1 MSLVLIVHLITEIQQ
16 ASVLLVTLGV
26 ILATT
31 SRPSP
36 KSTSTHTDLSQYSLG
51 VLMLSISLLMTGV
64 LGILQERAYTTYGP
78 CWKEG
83 IFYTVR
89 VNRRLTYF
97 PISKTHLARPLAT
110 NIHSIR
116 AKCAARIQL
125 VECRVLHYSRSR
137 HFNSAPPTLPTTSK
151 EHVWLPRK
159 PRIQP

>member
-89 VNRRLTYF
+89 VN
-97 PISKTHLARPLAT
+97 
-110 NIHSIR
+110 
-116 AKCAARIQL
+116 
-125 VECRVLHYSRSR
+125 
-137 HFNSAPPTLPTTSK
+137 
-151 EHVWLPRK
+151 
-159 PRIQP
+159 